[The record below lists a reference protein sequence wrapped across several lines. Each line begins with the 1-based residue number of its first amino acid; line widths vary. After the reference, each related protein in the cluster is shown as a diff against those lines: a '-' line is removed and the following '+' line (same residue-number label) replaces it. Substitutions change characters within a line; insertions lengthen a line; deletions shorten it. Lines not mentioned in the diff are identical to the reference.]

1 MSSFFKPNKTR
12 KTGFSIKP
20 KGAASNRL
28 RDAVQ
33 RLDRQ
38 MSVTGSPAPEG
49 PTASAT
55 TSNVVPPSRRTCPN
69 PQCSNPSAPVDE
81 GYCTGCGRQVETLE
95 IVNEIQFGEN
105 AAGAAVLQG
114 SYMGADQAAARLGG
128 PGMRRIGGV
137 IGDSRER
144 VIREARTMMAQ
155 YANQLKLSD
164 TVINEGIQI
173 FKLALSMNWIQGRG
187 MIKVVPVCLYAA
199 CRRQDRCRVMLIDF
213 ADLVKVNVYELGH
226 VFKGLNDI
234 YDFSQNKIKAI
245 IPEDLMYRFCD
256 KLDFGDMTRDVAE
269 LAARFCQRMGLDW
282 MVMGRRP
289 SGICGAC
296 IFLASQVWGFR
307 RTVREIV
314 YVVKVTMHTIEQRL
328 DEFKVVES
336 SDLTIEDFLKQELLE
351 SRHDPPSFYRTQAE
365 YIQKMEQRDAE
376 SGRKKR
382 KRTVEDIDGEDED
395 EIHSGSLPSEVQPPR
410 RSTQSMPPPPLPL
423 PDTSRVPQVTQFL
436 ERSKDPETGQMILE
450 AFDPNN
456 IPAPAPRLGPADE
469 KDVIDVVDAE
479 NPTGEDAVDRL
490 AEDYADNTNP
500 TTAESTNETAQ
511 AKRRRGKRAPVEPLL
526 TFNEEWEN
534 AEEMLVQ
541 QIDEVIS
548 DPSSDTHRKALATAA
563 YHARVKASWARS
575 QLPPQQT
582 KMDETIDPSEFA
594 DDPEVQNCMLGPEEI
609 QIKEQIWL
617 NTNKD
622 WLRKQQNKLF
632 EKEMEALGPQKK
644 KRNRLK
650 KPRIGEGQLTP
661 ASTPGEAAVT
671 AMKKFTM
678 SSRINLDAIKNLFA
692 GAGQGGP
699 GSVAQSSRAD
709 SEDGSDVD
717 DAPEKPQPKSKQ
729 HTATP
734 SKDVGTGGN
743 EEEEDEEEEDQE
755 PYEDDQGYGDDY
767 QEYDEGEDEWY

>member
-1 MSSFFKPNKTR
+1 MSTFFKPNKGVR
-12 KTGFSIKP
+12 KGGFSFKP
-20 KGAASNRL
+20 KGAANNRL

-49 PTASAT
+49 PS
-55 TSNVVPPSRRTCPN
+55 TSTSNNVVPASRRTCPN
-69 PQCSNPSAPVDE
+69 PQCSNPSAPIED

-95 IVNEIQFGEN
+95 IVNEVQFGE
-105 AAGAAVLQG
+105 AANGAAVLQG
-114 SYMGADQAAARLGG
+114 SYLGADQAAARLGG

-144 VIREARTMMAQ
+144 VVREAKTMMQQ

-164 TVINEGIQI
+164 SVINEGIQI
-173 FKLALSMNWIQGRG
+173 FKLAVGMNWIQGRG

-213 ADLVKVNVYELGH
+213 ADLVKVNVFELGH
-226 VFKGLNDI
+226 VFKALNDI
-234 YDFSQNKIKAI
+234 YDFSHNKIKAI

-269 LAARFCQRMGLDW
+269 LSARFCQRMGLDW

-336 SDLTIEDFLKQELLE
+336 SELTIEDFLKQELLE
-351 SRHDPPSFYRTQAE
+351 SRHDPPSFYRQQAE
-365 YIQKMEQRDAE
+365 YRQKMEQRQAE
-376 SGRKKR
+376 LGHKR
-382 KRTVEDIDGEDED
+382 KRVIEDIDGQEHDE
-395 EIHSGSLPSEVQPPR
+395 EHSGSVPSTMPPPPR
-410 RSTQSMPPPPLPL
+410 PTQSMPPPPRPL
-423 PDTSRVPQVTQFL
+423 PDTSNLPQVTEFL
-436 ERSKDPETGQMILE
+436 NARSQDPETGQMILD
-450 AFDPNN
+450 AFDRDN
-456 IPAPAPRLGPADE
+456 IPAPAPRISVDNE
-469 KDVIDVVDAE
+469 KDVEEGVDAE
-479 NPTGEDAVDRL
+479 DPTGEEAIDHL
-490 AEDYADNTNP
+490 AETYAEEEP
-500 TTAESTNETAQ
+500 VETPGG
-511 AKRRRGKRAPVEPLL
+511 RRRKGKRVQPEPLL
-526 TFNEEWEN
+526 TFNEEWEQ
-534 AEEMLVQ
+534 AEDQLAQ

-548 DPSSDTHRKALATAA
+548 DPSSDAHRKALATAA
-563 YHARVKASWARS
+563 YHARVKAAWARS
-575 QLPPQQT
+575 QLPVQDT
-582 KMDETIDPSEFA
+582 KMDENIDESEFA
-594 DDPEVQNCMLGPEEI
+594 DDPEVQNCLLGPMEI

-632 EKEMEALGPQKK
+632 EKEMEKLGPKKK

-661 ASTPGEAAVT
+661 ASTPGEAAVAT
-671 AMKKFTM
+671 MKKFTM
-678 SSRINLDAIKNLFA
+678 SSRINLDAIKNLF
-692 GAGQGGP
+692 GETGKGGP
-699 GSVAQSSRAD
+699 GSVAQSSRAE
-709 SEDGSDVD
+709 SEYEESEAGDPS
-717 DAPEKPQPKSKQ
+717 PKKLQPKEKQ
-729 HTATP
+729 AETKGA
-734 SKDVGTGGN
+734 
-743 EEEEDEEEEDQE
+743 EAEEEDEEDEEEQ
-755 PYEDDQGYGDDY
+755 PYEDDQTFGYDEDV
-767 QEYDEGEDEWY
+767 YDEGEEEYY

>member
-12 KTGFSIKP
+12 KSGFSIKP
-20 KGAASNRL
+20 KGAVNSRL

-38 MSVTGSPAPEG
+38 MSVTGSPTPEVPPAPA
-49 PTASAT
+49 AST
-55 TSNVVPPSRRTCPN
+55 NVVPPSRRTCPN
-69 PQCSNPSAPVDE
+69 PHCSNPSAPIED

-95 IVNEIQFGEN
+95 IVNEIQFSEN

-114 SYMGADQAAARLGG
+114 SYLGADQAAARLGG

-144 VIREARTMMAQ
+144 VIREARTMMTQ
-155 YANQLKLSD
+155 YASQLKLSD

-187 MIKVVPVCLYAA
+187 MVKVVPVCLYAA

-226 VFKGLNDI
+226 VFKALNDI
-234 YDFSQNKIKAI
+234 YDFSHNKIKAI

-296 IFLASQVWGFR
+296 IFLAAQVWGFR

-336 SDLTIEDFLKQELLE
+336 SELTIEDFLKQELLE
-351 SRHDPPSFYRTQAE
+351 SRHDPPSFYRRQAE
-365 YIQKMEQRDAE
+365 YLQKMEQRQAE
-376 SGRKKR
+376 GGRKR
-382 KRTVEDIDGEDED
+382 KRAIEDIDNNVHDED
-395 EIHSGSLPSEVQPPR
+395 HSGSLPSNMPIRR
-410 RSTQSMPPPPLPL
+410 RSVQSMPPPPLPP
-423 PDTSRVPQVTQFL
+423 PDTSKLPQVTEFL
-436 ERSKDPETGQMILE
+436 ERSKDPETGQMVLE
-450 AFDPNN
+450 VFDPDN
-456 IPAPAPRLGPADE
+456 IPAPAPRIAAD
-469 KDVIDVVDAE
+469 KDVAEGVDAE
-479 NPTGEDAVDRL
+479 DPTGEEAIDHL
-490 AEDYADNTNP
+490 AATYTDD
-500 TTAESTNETAQ
+500 TNETPA
-511 AKRRRGKRAPVEPLL
+511 ARRRRGKRAPVEPLL
-526 TFNEEWEN
+526 NFNEEWEK
-534 AEEMLVQ
+534 AEDMLAQ

-563 YHARVKASWARS
+563 YHARVKAAWARS
-575 QLPPQQT
+575 QLPVQET
-582 KMDETIDPSEFA
+582 NMDEVIDPSEFA
-594 DDPEVQNCMLGPEEI
+594 DDPEVQNCLLGPVEI

-632 EKEMEALGPQKK
+632 EKEMEKLGPKKK

-661 ASTPGEAAVT
+661 ASTPGEAAVAT
-671 AMKKFTM
+671 MKKFTM
-678 SSRINLDAIKNLFA
+678 SSRINLDAIKNLFSEN
-692 GAGQGGP
+692 GQGGP

-709 SEDGSDVD
+709 SEYDESESGDTLRRTQEKTTQQTVVQAKEAND
-717 DAPEKPQPKSKQ
+717 EADA
-729 HTATP
+729 
-734 SKDVGTGGN
+734 N
-743 EEEEDEEEEDQE
+743 EDEDEDEDEEDQE
-755 PYEDDQGYGDDY
+755 PYDDDQGYGDDF
-767 QEYDEGEDEWY
+767 QEYNDNDGEEEWY